1 MNHFKR
7 FGKRGRELLLVAS
20 LVIPSYMVG
29 GSVPALAQANSAS
42 PSNSLQPQEQNPP
55 SIPSQPPITTPASP
69 VPPPAATVSPTVGP
83 KVEAIV
89 SMRDNKVKGAAV
101 VAAHKQN
108 YKFTLKDSEWLD
120 TGAIVAAGEIADF
133 TNSGEITMADGRKAT
148 PDGVDRGWKDL
159 IRQFPLNNAKT
170 GALIGRVSDI
180 GASVPFSI
188 GASGKVPMP
197 TTGELY
203 LRVNVSSDL
212 TFTGDYTVSI
222 KFAAAPKPETPAA
235 PVTPVSSVITPS
247 VFADV
252 PRRVSDVASGEGN
265 PGDMVNFA
273 LVGTKEQVQ
282 AAFKAAGWVAVDK
295 NVQEAVLNGLL
306 KTLSREAY
314 TEMPMSTLYLF
325 GRPQDM
331 SFARADPL
339 LVAAERHHLRV
350 WQTDKTISGHPLW
363 VGSATHDIGFEK
375 DQRTGGVT
383 HKIDPEIDK
392 ERDYLLQSFDAA
404 GVYSSAAYVTPT
416 DPLLTAKTAT
426 GGSFQSDGRIVVMD
440 LK

>member
-1 MNHFKR
+1 MTFWNR
-7 FGKRGRELLLVAS
+7 FPHHRRSSSSLVFALLLGAGICTTS
-20 LVIPSYMVG
+20 IQAQESTPESQNPIPSPPPVTTPTPPT
-29 GSVPALAQANSAS
+29 SLPATVA
-42 PSNSLQPQEQNPP
+42 
-55 SIPSQPPITTPASP
+55 PPI
-69 VPPPAATVSPTVGP
+69 GP
-83 KVEAIV
+83 RVQAIV
-89 SMRDNKVKGAAV
+89 SMRDKQVKTAAA

-108 YKFTLKDSEWLD
+108 YEFKLKDTEWLD
-120 TGAIVAAGEIADF
+120 TGAVVAAGEVANF
-133 TNSGEITMADGRKAT
+133 TTTGEISLADGRKTT

-159 IRQFPLNNAKT
+159 LRQFPLNQAKV
-170 GALIGRVSDI
+170 GAVIGRVSDM

-188 GASGKVPMP
+188 GASGQVPMP

-212 TFTGDYTVSI
+212 TFTGDYTVKI
-222 KFAAAPKPETPAA
+222 KFAPAPKLQAKANSRPMA
-235 PVTPVSSVITPS
+235 PINTVITPA
-247 VFADV
+247 VFDDI

-273 LVGTKEQVQ
+273 MVGTKEQLQ
-282 AAFKAAGWVAVDK
+282 DAFKASGWVAVDK
-295 NVQEAVLNGLL
+295 SVQDAILNGLL
-306 KTLSREAY
+306 KTLSKEAY
-314 TEMPMSTLYLF
+314 TAMPMSTLYLF
-325 GRPQDM
+325 GRPQDL

-350 WQTDKTISGHPLW
+350 WQTGKTIAGRPLW

-383 HKIDPEIDK
+383 HKIDPAIDK

-404 GVYSSAAYVTPT
+404 GVFSSAAYVTPSN
-416 DPLLTAKTAT
+416 PLLDAKTAT
-426 GGSFQSDGRIVVMD
+426 GGSFQSDGRIVVME